1 MAYSA
6 AAVANA
12 FIDRGIKGLIPD
24 LSPMKV
30 QKLLFYT
37 QSWYLRLHHG
47 QPLIDDDFKRWK
59 FGPVVPSI
67 YHELKPYGYFPVTRK
82 ISGLVQVPQNGMK
95 IVTPE
100 INANDLDA
108 IDLID
113 QIATNYGKYSGP
125 ELSALTHAPGAAWS
139 LGPDD
144 GSTITLE
151 QMMNNI
157 HPQ

>member
-12 FIDRGIKGLIPD
+12 FIEKGIDELIPD
-24 LSPMKV
+24 LSPMKI

-37 QSWYLRLHHG
+37 QSWYLRFHNG

-59 FGPVVPSI
+59 YGPVIPSI
-67 YHELKPYGYFPVTRK
+67 YHELKPYGHFPVTRK

-95 IVTPE
+95 IVTPG
-100 INANDLDA
+100 IDPNDLDA
-108 IDLID
+108 IELIN
-113 QIATNYGKYSGP
+113 QIAENYGKYSGT
-125 ELSALTHAPGAAWS
+125 ELSELTHAPGAAWS
-139 LGPDD
+139 LGSDD
-144 GSTITLE
+144 GSIITLE
-151 QMMNNI
+151 QMMNHI